1 MPHHSLSKAF
11 APIAKVLQQHVA
23 FDCLHVNGTSLLDRP
38 QFERPRALEDILRML
53 KGNRIQLS
61 EAFPGRKGTQLFR
74 RMAGLGMEGVVAKRL
89 DSPYTPGARS
99 PDWLKIPRRQRDEF
113 LIAGLLASGGRITA
127 LILGERTGP
136 GALSTRALLAR
147 G

>member
-74 RMAGLGMEGVVAKRL
+74 RMAGLGMEGVVAKRPPRL
-89 DSPYTPGARS
+89 GRPDHGAH
-99 PDWLKIPRRQRDEF
+99 PRRTEPGNSE
-113 LIAGLLASGGRITA
+113 GLRHAVPKRLTPNPPV
-127 LILGERTGP
+127 T
-136 GALSTRALLAR
+136 
-147 G
+147 